1 MNPQANELPLAS
13 LRVRLISMIYE
24 GLIITAVLF
33 AATAIFSIAFP
44 DSQAEPLR
52 TALRAYLL
60 VVAGSYFVWSWTG
73 GRRTLPMRT
82 WRLSIVD
89 KSGAPPS
96 LARATI
102 RYLVAAATIP
112 LVGVGLLWVVVDRE
126 RAFLHDRVA
135 GTRLV
140 RDRAAP
146 GTHSQQPAG

>member
-1 MNPQANELPLAS
+1 MTSQSYEPQLAS

-33 AATAIFSIAFP
+33 AATAVFSIAFP

-52 TALRAYLL
+52 TLLRGYLL
-60 VVAGSYFVWSWTG
+60 LVAGSYFVWSWTG

-82 WRLSIVD
+82 WRLQVVD

-96 LARATI
+96 LARAI
-102 RYLVAAATIP
+102 LRFLVAAATIP
-112 LVGVGLLWVVVDRE
+112 LAGIGLLWAIFDRE
-126 RAFLHDRVA
+126 RAFLHDRAA

-146 GTHSQQPAG
+146 DTSSRQPAG